1 MKRVIYV
8 VPAASEEWLNA
19 VKVLL
24 EKLEVTY
31 SNEDAKKLCSTP
43 CGDQIVVTYH
53 DAAIDALFDNMDK
66 CDYINNVALDEKAA
80 YRELESRAICSH
92 EDIDV
97 WIDKIY
103 ASIPTL
109 LIDKDLSKAAN
120 ALVYYPTW
128 VNQRN

>member
-1 MKRVIYV
+1 MKRVIYI
-8 VPAASEEWLNA
+8 VPGASEEWLNA
-19 VKVLL
+19 IKVLL

-31 SNEDAKKLCSTP
+31 SDDDAKKFCSTP

-53 DAAIDALFDNMDK
+53 DESIDALLDNMDK

-80 YRELESRAICSH
+80 YKELKSRALSSQ

-103 ASIPTL
+103 ASMPTL

-120 ALVYYPTW
+120 ALLYYPTW
-128 VNQRN
+128 VNLQH